1 MLDLT
6 ALFEKHENE
15 YLAFDR
21 EQNPK
26 HPRPDVCAFL
36 LLHELAPR
44 DRPNTD
50 MIGGA
55 EHDEI
60 WLNADPRKVAENATE
75 EQIVTLIRCGVRFNH
90 AHESFDMFV

>member
-1 MLDLT
+1 MLDLES
-6 ALFEKHENE
+6 LFEKHEAE
-15 YLAFDR
+15 YLKFDR

-44 DRPNTD
+44 KTGRG
-50 MIGGA
+50 MIEAA

-60 WLNADPRKVAENATE
+60 WLDADVDEVAAKATE
-75 EQIVTLIRCGVRFNH
+75 QEIVTLIRCGVRYDSENH
-90 AHESFDMFV
+90 LFAMFA